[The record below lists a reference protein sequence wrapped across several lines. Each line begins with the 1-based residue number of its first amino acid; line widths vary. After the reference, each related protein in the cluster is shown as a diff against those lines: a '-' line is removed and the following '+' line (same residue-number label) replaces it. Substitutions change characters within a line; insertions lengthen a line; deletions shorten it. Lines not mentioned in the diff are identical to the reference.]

1 VCSFDKAVCARVV
14 AANSDVSNVIV
25 FCEIFEGCDKCGAV
39 VGYNFIEGSPL
50 AYDVFEDP
58 VSDSF
63 SGFVA

>member
-1 VCSFDKAVCARVV
+1 MRVV
-14 AANSDVSNVIV
+14 ATDSDVSNVV
-25 FCEIFEGCDKCGAV
+25 SFCEIFKGCEERWAV
-39 VGYNFIEGSPL
+39 VGDNFIEGSPS